1 MEGPIISIDVSDRS
15 SHYILFEKNNKKLGG
30 VHKINHDVEG
40 FDHLKKDIEMLSEK
54 TGREYVLFM
63 KQLVYILVRFKD
75 FLKKIT
81 LNKDC

>member
-54 TGREYVLFM
+54 TGSEVCAVYEKNNI
-63 KQLVYILVRFKD
+63 KQRL
-75 FLKKIT
+75 LKKSSY
-81 LNKDC
+81 